1 MPPLVDEETRRL
13 LLQKTWCHGQ
23 LVLPVF
29 AVWYLVLFFQGSG
42 RVYLVA
48 AIILPTW
55 SYYSWRS
62 INHNHS
68 NADHHTNETQPN
80 APTSSSR
87 RIATTFPAFLV
98 GGILV
103 ELAHLSVLLT
113 AVQDIS
119 SSTNLFLVIAS
130 GLFLV
135 ETAAF
140 MAVVGMCRRP
150 HHSTDDAQYNQIL

>member
-1 MPPLVDEETRRL
+1 
-13 LLQKTWCHGQ
+13 
-23 LVLPVF
+23 
-29 AVWYLVLFFQGSG
+29 
-42 RVYLVA
+42 VYLVA

-62 INHNHS
+62 INRHNTN
-68 NADHHTNETQPN
+68 NADHNANESQPN
-80 APTSSSR
+80 APTTSSR
-87 RIATTFPAFLV
+87 RITTTFPAFLV
-98 GGILV
+98 GGILA

-113 AVQDIS
+113 AVQDVS

-140 MAVVGMCRRP
+140 VAVVGMCRRP